1 MEDLYNSNLTYDTT
15 DEETFPLLG
24 LDGTTNLREYRLAGR
39 Q

>member
-15 DEETFPLLG
+15 DEETLVLLG
-24 LDGTTNLREYRLAGR
+24 LDGTTYLREYSLAGR